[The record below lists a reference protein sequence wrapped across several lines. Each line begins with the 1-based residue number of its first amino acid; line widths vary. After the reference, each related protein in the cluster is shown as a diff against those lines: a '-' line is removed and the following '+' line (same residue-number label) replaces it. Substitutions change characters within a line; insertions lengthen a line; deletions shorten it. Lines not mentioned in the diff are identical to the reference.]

1 MVTVSLVGEEA
12 VQEYNIIYI
21 IRSYELYGMTV
32 LLKLVKV
39 KLNAIV
45 VTVLSESKH
54 RH

>member
-32 LLKLVKV
+32 LLKV